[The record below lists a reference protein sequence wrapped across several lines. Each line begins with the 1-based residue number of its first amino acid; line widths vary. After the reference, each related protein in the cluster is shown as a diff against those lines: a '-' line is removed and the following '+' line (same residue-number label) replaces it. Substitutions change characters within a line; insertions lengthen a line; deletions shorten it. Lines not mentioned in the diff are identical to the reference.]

1 MFSHNEWFQEQ
12 VQTGIDQIAR
22 DDFIDEEE
30 IDARVERMLQ
40 S

>member
-30 IDARVERMLQ
+30 IDARVERML
-40 S
+40 

>member
-22 DDFIDEEE
+22 DEFIDEEE
-30 IDARVERMLQ
+30 INARVERMLQ

>member
-12 VQTGIDQIAR
+12 VHTVIDQIAR

>member
-22 DDFIDEEE
+22 DEFIDEEE